1 MSAHFARVFQE
12 QGGRGRSP
20 LSLLQIM
27 HQSLPKDDGGFSL
40 IGRIGANGMFEP
52 NQKTLG
58 LFGRY
63 LPILSDKHNYELFG
77 SHGIQSLWDSTSPQQ
92 LKGGSNPRTLKNK
105 EGVSRSNFSKSYA
118 NKTHGKTQTSIN
130 AEFGQ
135 ETTKAKGSRLWEK
148 GFFSTEPLMAIGGK
162 GQKATQTINNAR
174 NAHARKTAF
183 GHVTPPHKPNKK
195 GVLTRR
201 QMMRLD
207 EEKLSH
213 GDARKF
219 GEHQNFSGKRQEE
232 MDSSSEEIESMEAQ
246 MDVLF
251 QNINESKN
259 ADEKKK
265 FQEELHEL
273 ERNYENL
280 TGLQERGVSM
290 TSHFE
295 DYDKKRNADKDAIF
309 NMAKILKPI
318 MEEADPT
325 AFDTSNP
332 EKAMSN
338 MAALLQDA
346 NRALLSLPHEAH
358 GLTTYGYDVDM
369 VPVKSVSS
377 MLSTEE
383 EVVSPHANLAS
394 LLIASKKRIDPTMSH
409 EAVIETLGFPDDEI
423 HREVASRVLD
433 QAVDASLQV

>member
-1 MSAHFARVFQE
+1 
-12 QGGRGRSP
+12 
-20 LSLLQIM
+20 
-27 HQSLPKDDGGFSL
+27 
-40 IGRIGANGMFEP
+40 
-52 NQKTLG
+52 
-58 LFGRY
+58 
-63 LPILSDKHNYELFG
+63 
-77 SHGIQSLWDSTSPQQ
+77 
-92 LKGGSNPRTLKNK
+92 
-105 EGVSRSNFSKSYA
+105 
-118 NKTHGKTQTSIN
+118 
-130 AEFGQ
+130 
-135 ETTKAKGSRLWEK
+135 
-148 GFFSTEPLMAIGGK
+148 
-162 GQKATQTINNAR
+162 
-174 NAHARKTAF
+174 
-183 GHVTPPHKPNKK
+183 
-195 GVLTRR
+195 
-201 QMMRLD
+201 
-207 EEKLSH
+207 
-213 GDARKF
+213 
-219 GEHQNFSGKRQEE
+219 
-232 MDSSSEEIESMEAQ
+232 MDLSSEEIESMEAQ

-280 TGLQERGVSM
+280 TGLQERGRSI

-295 DYDKKRNADKDAIF
+295 DYDNKRNADKDAIF

-369 VPVKSVSS
+369 VPVKSMSS

-394 LLIASKKRIDPTMSH
+394 LLIASK
-409 EAVIETLGFPDDEI
+409 AN
-423 HREVASRVLD
+423 
-433 QAVDASLQV
+433 